1 MQNAMVVEGNGNDEQ
16 LELNSCMPATVS
28 SSSPQPLEGEK
39 EERGNGRW
47 GKKIIKGREKKGEKS
62 NKKRSEWPTSKVQSL
77 RSLYAGKVYKSQRL
91 KGWVEF
97 CLSSRL
103 SSVSGTPRG
112 QMGLTFGRA
121 VRGVGGPL
129 AAGHR
134 IRRTLES
141 VPCTR

>member
-1 MQNAMVVEGNGNDEQ
+1 MKGLKSSSFCVIKYKNFRPDLCKPGMGMGMTNQ
-16 LELNSCMPATVS
+16 LELISVYACCSTRATKGS
-28 SSSPQPLEGEK
+28 G
-39 EERGNGRW
+39 
-47 GKKIIKGREKKGEKS
+47 GKYE
-62 NKKRSEWPTSKVQSL
+62 
-77 RSLYAGKVYKSQRL
+77 SQRL
-91 KGWVEF
+91 IVTQF
-97 CLSSRL
+97 RL
-103 SSVSGTPRG
+103 ASVSGTPRG